1 MPCRRYL
8 DDRRR
13 LNMNDYDVVVVGA
26 GPAGASTARW
36 AAQNGARVLMV
47 EKRQEIGSPVRCGEG
62 ISRAWLDSVDLKL
75 DSKSVACEVKGAKII
90 SPNGTPFY
98 LSEDMA
104 GDEVGI
110 VLDRVFFD
118 KLVAKNA
125 VKAGS
130 DLMLKTSVTGLLMED
145 GKVTGVKIR
154 SYGETREVRCGCVV
168 GADGY
173 ESQVGRW
180 AGINTSLAPR
190 DVTTCLQYR
199 LTNID
204 QEHEYCQFY
213 LGSVAPGGYV
223 WMFPKDE
230 DTANVGLGVQL
241 SKLKEPGEVK
251 RYLDRFIEKHP
262 GLKKGRPLEI
272 VSGAVSVCAPIDQT
286 VTDGLLLV
294 GDSARQID
302 PITGGGIS
310 NSCKAGKVAG
320 EVLAQATEEDDFSAT
335 FLQRYENGWRD
346 LIENHLYRNWM
357 AKEKLVTLSDET
369 FDKIIATLNDVGV
382 EDMSTYAILKAVEK
396 RHPDLVKEFQEL
408 L

>member
-1 MPCRRYL
+1 
-8 DDRRR
+8 
-13 LNMNDYDVVVVGA
+13 MNDYDIVVVGA
-26 GPAGASTARW
+26 GPAGSSTARW
-36 AAQNGARVLMV
+36 AARNGARVLMV
-47 EKRQEIGSPVRCGEG
+47 EKRQEVGSPVRCGEG
-62 ISRAWLDSVDLKL
+62 ISRAWLDSVDIKL
-75 DSKSVACEVKGAKII
+75 DTKSVACEVKGAKIV

-98 LSEDMA
+98 LSEKMA
-104 GDEVGI
+104 GNEVGI

-118 KLVAKNA
+118 KLLAKNA
-125 VKAGS
+125 VKAGA
-130 DLMLKTSVTGLLMED
+130 DLMLKTSVTGLLKEN
-145 GKVTGVKIR
+145 GKVTGVKMK
-154 SYGETREVRCGCVV
+154 SYGQSREVRCGCVV

-180 AGINTSLAPR
+180 AGIDTGLAPR

-199 LTNID
+199 LTNIE
-204 QEHEYCQFY
+204 QEHEYCQFF

-223 WMFPKDE
+223 WIFPKDE

-251 RYLDRFIEKHP
+251 GYLDRFIDKHP
-262 GLKKGRPLEI
+262 ELKKGSPLEI

-286 VTDGLLLV
+286 VTDGLILV

-310 NSCKAGKVAG
+310 NSCRAGKVAG
-320 EVLAQATEEDDFSAT
+320 EVLAQAVKAEDFSAK
-335 FLQRYENGWRD
+335 FLQKYENGWRD

-369 FDKIIATLNDVGV
+369 FDKIIETLNEVGV
-382 EDMSTYAILKAVEK
+382 EKMSTYAILKAVEK
-396 RHPDLVKEFQEL
+396 KHPDLVREFQEFL
-408 L
+408 

>member
-1 MPCRRYL
+1 
-8 DDRRR
+8 
-13 LNMNDYDVVVVGA
+13 MNDYDVVVVGA

-62 ISRAWLDSVDLKL
+62 VSRAWLDSVDLKL

-98 LSEDMA
+98 LSEKMA
-104 GDEVGI
+104 GNEVGI

-125 VKAGS
+125 VKAGA
-130 DLMLKTSVTGLLMED
+130 DLMLKTSATGLLKED

-168 GADGY
+168 GADGF

-180 AGINTSLAPR
+180 AGIDTSLTPR

-262 GLKKGRPLEI
+262 GLKKGRPLEV

-286 VTDGLLLV
+286 TWKT
-294 GDSARQID
+294 APA
-302 PITGGGIS
+302 PIPRKRA
-310 NSCKAGKVAG
+310 KATS
-320 EVLAQATEEDDFSAT
+320 E
-335 FLQRYENGWRD
+335 
-346 LIENHLYRNWM
+346 
-357 AKEKLVTLSDET
+357 
-369 FDKIIATLNDVGV
+369 
-382 EDMSTYAILKAVEK
+382 
-396 RHPDLVKEFQEL
+396 
-408 L
+408 